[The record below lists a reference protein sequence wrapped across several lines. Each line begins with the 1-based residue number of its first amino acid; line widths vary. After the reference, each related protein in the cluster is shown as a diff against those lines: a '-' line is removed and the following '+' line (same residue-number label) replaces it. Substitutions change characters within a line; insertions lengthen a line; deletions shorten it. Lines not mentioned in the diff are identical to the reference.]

1 MRSILIILPYFLN
14 LFVIFITRPFWW
26 FGQKI
31 FLFLGIFLIILGG
44 FIWLISALELGS
56 NYHLYKI
63 PPKLITTGIY
73 KKIRHPIYFGSTLLF
88 LGIVIFY
95 GSFWGLIYLFCITIP
110 YQFLR
115 AIYEEKQLIKK
126 FGQKYLDYKKTT
138 LF

>member
-1 MRSILIILPYFLN
+1 MKGILIILPYFFN
-14 LFVIFITRPFWW
+14 LFVIFITQPFWW
-26 FGQKI
+26 FGRKI
-31 FLFLGIFLIILGG
+31 FLFLGIFLIILGS

-56 NYHLYKI
+56 NYHLYKM
-63 PPKLITTGIY
+63 PSKLITTGIY
-73 KKIRHPIYFGSTLLF
+73 RKIRHPIYFGSTLLF